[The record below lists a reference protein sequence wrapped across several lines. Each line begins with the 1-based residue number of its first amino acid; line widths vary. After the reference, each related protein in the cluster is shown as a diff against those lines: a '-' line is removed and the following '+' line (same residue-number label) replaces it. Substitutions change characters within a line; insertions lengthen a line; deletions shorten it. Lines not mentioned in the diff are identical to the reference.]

1 MRHSSL
7 RVVVAEG
14 YDAGMP
20 RAQANGVELEYEVL
34 GDRDGR
40 PLLLVQGLG
49 AQLVTIDQGFCDEL
63 TARGFMVVRFDNR
76 DVGLSTRLDDAGAP
90 DFAAVWE
97 GDRSSLAYTLEDMAD
112 DAAGLLDAIG
122 VPRAHVAGISL
133 GGMVAQL
140 LAIRHPAKV
149 LSLASIMSTT
159 GARGVGEPSADG
171 AAVLF
176 APMPAEREAYLER
189 AVANARVALA
199 GSAFPFDAEAIR
211 RAAARGYDR
220 AYYPAG
226 VGRQLAAA
234 MAATDRTEALASLR
248 VPTLVVHGDADQII
262 GVSGGEATA
271 AAVPGA
277 RLQRVP
283 GLGHELP
290 RDAWA
295 TVADAIAENAAREP
309 SPRGR

>member
-14 YDAGMP
+14 YDAAMP

-49 AQLVTIDQGFCDEL
+49 SQLVTIDRGFCDEL
-63 TARGFMVVRFDNR
+63 TARGFMVIRFDNR

-97 GDRSSLAYTLEDMAD
+97 GNRSSLAYTLEDMAD
-112 DAAGLLDAIG
+112 DAAGLLDAVG

-133 GGMVAQL
+133 GGMIAQL
-140 LAIRHPAKV
+140 LAIRHPDKV

-159 GARGVGEPSADG
+159 GARGVGQPSAEG
-171 AAVLF
+171 AAALF
-176 APMPAEREAYLER
+176 APMPADREAYLER
-189 AVANARVALA
+189 AVANARAALA

-234 MAATDRTEALASLR
+234 MAATDRTEALRSLR
-248 VPTLVVHGDADQII
+248 VPTLVLHGDADQII

-277 RLQRVP
+277 RLRRVP

>member
-1 MRHSSL
+1 
-7 RVVVAEG
+7 
-14 YDAGMP
+14 MP
-20 RAQANGVELEYEVL
+20 RAQANGIEIEYEVL

-49 AQLVTIDQGFCDEL
+49 AQLVTIEQGFYDEL

-76 DVGLSTRLDDAGAP
+76 DVGLSTRLDGAGEP
-90 DFAAVWE
+90 DFAAVWQ

-122 VPRAHVAGISL
+122 VRRAHVVGISL
-133 GGMVAQL
+133 GGMIAQL
-140 LAIRHPAKV
+140 VAIRHPAKV

-159 GARGVGEPSADG
+159 GASGVGRPSADG

-176 APMPAEREAYLER
+176 SPMPPEREGYLER
-189 AVANARVALA
+189 AVANARAA
-199 GSAFPFDAEAIR
+199 GAGTAFPFDAETTR

-220 AYYPAG
+220 AYDPAG

-234 MAATDRTEALASLR
+234 MAATDRTEALRSLR
-248 VPTLVVHGDADQII
+248 VPTLVVHGDADQIV

-277 RLQRVP
+277 RLHRVS

-290 RDAWA
+290 QGAWA
-295 TVADAIAENAAREP
+295 TVADAVAENADR
-309 SPRGR
+309 SRGDA